1 MRTSSGP
8 ARAKCPKPR
17 WRSYVYERDNPAGR
31 QREYWHHSA
40 GCRAWIVVTRDTRT
54 HRIESAECGQT
65 FGPELTAVASATQP
79 FRLPKIGLVD
89 RNAPLTFR
97 FDGQSFSGFR
107 GDTLAS
113 ALLANGVRLVGR
125 LFKYHRPRGL
135 LTAGP
140 EEPNGLVELRS
151 GARREPNTRAT
162 VAELYDGLEASS
174 QNCWPSLDFDFLS
187 VNALFAPAL
196 TAGFYYKTFMWPAS
210 FWERLYEP
218 AIRRAAGLGRA
229 ANAEDPDVYEKA
241 FAFCDVL
248 VIGGGPAGL
257 SAALAAGRAGAR
269 VILCDDDFEL
279 GGRLLSERR
288 EIDGRPASQWLAQ
301 SGLGRCDIAS
311 VPSVAVTLLPRAIAR
326 VRQAE
331 GLFDIH
337 VRDIDSS
344 AIVDA
349 VENGVVETGL
359 CVPANKRPELTF
371 EALFREPLDFVC
383 RADHPL
389 TKKKAPLKWAQ
400 LAGCGLIL
408 NGSVSALGLPEVAK
422 LAANSKLIASNVNSN
437 LAMVEAGLGVTILPR
452 LCRWQCSREL
462 CFMPLADA
470 AVSRTV
476 GWIAREGRA
485 LQPATA
491 KLLNCIRGLTREC
504 AKEFG
509 YAAV

>member
-1 MRTSSGP
+1 MISLTGLRSFVAVVDTGGIRAAADQIHRTPSAVSMTLKQLELDIGAP
-8 ARAKCPKPR
+8 LFESERKSALSNVGRVVLEEARGMLAH
-17 WRSYVYERDNPAGR
+17 YERAC
-31 QREYWHHSA
+31 A
-40 GCRAWIVVTRDTRT
+40 AMT
-54 HRIESAECGQT
+54 T
-65 FGPELTAVASATQP
+65 FAA
-79 FRLPKIGLVD
+79 D
-89 RNAPLTFR
+89 R
-97 FDGQSFSGFR
+97 
-107 GDTLAS
+107 
-113 ALLANGVRLVGR
+113 
-125 LFKYHRPRGL
+125 
-135 LTAGP
+135 
-140 EEPNGLVELRS
+140 
-151 GARREPNTRAT
+151 
-162 VAELYDGLEASS
+162 
-174 QNCWPSLDFDFLS
+174 
-187 VNALFAPAL
+187 
-196 TAGFYYKTFMWPAS
+196 
-210 FWERLYEP
+210 
-218 AIRRAAGLGRA
+218 
-229 ANAEDPDVYEKA
+229 
-241 FAFCDVL
+241 
-248 VIGGGPAGL
+248 
-257 SAALAAGRAGAR
+257 
-269 VILCDDDFEL
+269 
-279 GGRLLSERR
+279 
-288 EIDGRPASQWLAQ
+288 
-301 SGLGRCDIAS
+301 LGRCDIAS

-349 VENGVVETGL
+349 VENGVVEIGL
-359 CVPANKRPELTF
+359 CVLANKRPELTF

-462 CFMPLADA
+462 CFMPLADG